1 MPVKSIKHKYI
12 AKLSVSY
19 LFKVLKPKCGLSI
32 CGLLCISTEV
42 TYVCRRGGSYSA
54 ARQDLLSHIS
64 DVKTKQNMCPYEV
77 AVSLVE
83 ESYPTKYDRPDSAPG
98 YMPLSMH

>member
-1 MPVKSIKHKYI
+1 MNIL
-12 AKLSVSY
+12 LSCQSVIC
-19 LFKVLKPKCGLSI
+19 LVLKPKCGLSI
-32 CGLLCISTEV
+32 CRLLCTSTEV
-42 TYVCRRGGSYSA
+42 TYVCRRVGSYSS

-83 ESYPTKYDRPDSAPG
+83 ESYPTKYDRADSAPG
-98 YMPLSMH
+98 YMLLSMH